1 MIILPT
7 PGEIMP
13 YVRRWLKND
22 SVMGYD
28 ETTLLCSVV
37 IIANHTASL
46 LEGASECILFSRA
59 SRVDYGRRNLEARIA
74 LEL

>member
-28 ETTLLCSVV
+28 ETTTLLCSVV
-37 IIANHTASL
+37 IIACKAIIPL
-46 LEGASECILFSRA
+46 VC
-59 SRVDYGRRNLEARIA
+59 
-74 LEL
+74 